1 LFRSTNNTC
10 KTSHTTDRILVSVAI
25 PAYNE
30 QDCIGDCLRSIARQR
45 TSAKVEAIVCLNAC
59 TDHTAHA
66 AIKVA
71 EEEGLDLKLVDEP
84 LKGIARAR
92 QRAFEE
98 AGGDIIVSAD
108 ADSLYPTDWIERIV
122 AAFDRKQQTALVY
135 GPVYFTRIRGFTGT
149 VMHHAYPVIDFVIT
163 QFDRLTK
170 HPNVRGPNFA
180 VAREAFKQVKGFNV
194 DLEAFEDN
202 DLAWRVAKLR
212 GHRALHYDR
221 HLVVHSSARRYNYY
235 GLWKAVHYYTVGYFK
250 TFLLK
255 KGMGKFQDVRISP

>member
-1 LFRSTNNTC
+1 ML
-10 KTSHTTDRILVSVAI
+10 ISVAI

-30 QDCIGDCLRSIARQR
+30 QDCIAHCLRSIARQQ
-45 TSAKVEAIVCLNAC
+45 TSANVEVVVCLNAC
-59 TDHTAHA
+59 TDNTAHVA
-66 AIKVA
+66 SKVA
-71 EEEGLDLKLVDEP
+71 KEEGLNLRLIDEP

-98 AGGDIIVSAD
+98 ASGDIIVSAD
-108 ADSLYPTDWIERIV
+108 ADSFYPADWLERIV

-163 QFDRLTK
+163 QFDRITK

-180 VAREAFKQVKGFNV
+180 VDREAFEDVKGFNV
-194 DLEAFEDN
+194 SLEAFEDN

-255 KGMGKFQDVRISP
+255 KDMGKFQDVRISP

>member
-1 LFRSTNNTC
+1 MLRSTTNPK
-10 KTSHTTDRILVSVAI
+10 KTLHTSDKILVSVAI

-30 QDCIGDCLRSIARQR
+30 EDCIADCLRSIARQR
-45 TSAKVEAIVCLNAC
+45 TWAKVEAVVCLNAC
-59 TDHTAHA
+59 TDHTAHV

-92 QRAFEE
+92 QRAFKE
-98 AGGDIIVSAD
+98 ASGDIIVSAD

-122 AAFDRKQQTALVY
+122 TSFRSNPQTALVY
-135 GPVYFTRIRGFTGT
+135 GPVYFTRIRGVTGT
-149 VMHHAYPVIDFVIT
+149 VMRYAYPVIDFVIT
-163 QFDRLTK
+163 QFDRITK

-180 VAREAFKQVKGFNV
+180 VDRKTFEDVKGFNV
-194 DLEAFEDN
+194 SLEAFEDN
-202 DLAWRVAKLR
+202 DIAWRAAKLR
-212 GHRALHYDR
+212 GQRALHYDR

-235 GLWKAVHYYTVGYFK
+235 GLWKAVHYYTVGYYK

-255 KGMGKFQDVRISP
+255 KNMGKFQDVRISP